1 MTTQLPNGCVI
12 AVMEYVDNKVFN
24 GELNQGD
31 LLQYYYT
38 QHGLNIY
45 NVGVDLDKIDGLV
58 DCFFR
63 TTDFLTYRSAIDA
76 GYVVMTDIYRS
87 ISNSTHNI
95 LIVGYR
101 SGSNLIYMD
110 PEKGEWNVVSESSL
124 VKNYNIVITGVK

>member
-1 MTTQLPNGCVI
+1 
-12 AVMEYVDNKVFN
+12 
-24 GELNQGD
+24 
-31 LLQYYYT
+31 
-38 QHGLNIY
+38 
-45 NVGVDLDKIDGLV
+45 
-58 DCFFR
+58 
-63 TTDFLTYRSAIDA
+63 
-76 GYVVMTDIYRS
+76 MTDIYRS